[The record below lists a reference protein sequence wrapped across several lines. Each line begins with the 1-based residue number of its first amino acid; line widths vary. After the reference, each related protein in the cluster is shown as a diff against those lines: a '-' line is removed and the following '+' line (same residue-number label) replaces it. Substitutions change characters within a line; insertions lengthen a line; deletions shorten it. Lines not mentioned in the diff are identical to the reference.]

1 MNSALWRKLRADIK
15 TNKLQFLLIGGVLTL
30 SAMLLTI
37 SLLVMGSADE
47 PWNRTFEATNGP
59 HVFVVS
65 HQHDLDFTPLV
76 ENPRVTENSGV
87 VLALSENPL
96 VMGDEKISMF
106 LYAMDQRPQVSYPL
120 VAEGNWLEAA
130 SSDQI
135 VLDFSLARYYK
146 IQAGD
151 TITVLGTDGN
161 RELEVVGLAVTAHWF
176 PYDEITK
183 DVSPGVAY
191 ITQETLEILQPD
203 PKSWYSVMAIRLK
216 DPEASKEMA
225 DLALDLF
232 PGVLQSV
239 IEWQYVKE
247 NAALAN
253 TLNSM
258 FMGLFSIL
266 GLAAV
271 GMIIFN
277 TIGGQVLSQ
286 YREIGLLKAVGFKP
300 HQVTLLFLGEHL
312 TIGLVAAV
320 LGILVGLSVA
330 SNLVGTMAENLNTTP
345 PNIYTPAPLVGVLIL
360 VEVAVG
366 LATLLPAWQG
376 GRIDTVQAITVGYRR
391 RAQRVSR
398 LGQLAGRL
406 RLPAVVLLGI
416 KDTFSRPLRSVLAI
430 TSLLLTVLVAMTAVG
445 AQNTA
450 DHLAKNRVYFNGTSA
465 DMKVVRNFVP
475 HAIIKDEILDHPEVV
490 DSYEE
495 LFLFGQAPG
504 HSDQPL
510 AVRLLQGNYHNFDFQ
525 IKEGRMI
532 AAPGEAVMGYAVFD
546 LMDVQ
551 IGDTVE
557 ILVNGDPVQV
567 TIVGR
572 HTENFNLNKVVITSL
587 VTYHEQ
593 AVPNAE
599 PTTYYLRLK
608 DNRAAADLRRE
619 WLDRSQGLINVSVVT
634 EEPMASV
641 VQLKNLIISI
651 AVILMLVAAAN
662 LMSTSLLSVRERV
675 RDFGI
680 QKTLG
685 LTPAQIATSVVVG
698 AIAMAVIALL
708 IGVTVGMVVTI
719 NFIQQVGI
727 TIGAGPDFYQINWGG
742 IILLLP
748 ILVIVAIVSSLL
760 PASRAARLGVTE
772 ALRYE

>member
-1 MNSALWRKLRADIK
+1 
-15 TNKLQFLLIGGVLTL
+15 
-30 SAMLLTI
+30 
-37 SLLVMGSADE
+37 
-47 PWNRTFEATNGP
+47 
-59 HVFVVS
+59 
-65 HQHDLDFTPLV
+65 
-76 ENPRVTENSGV
+76 
-87 VLALSENPL
+87 
-96 VMGDEKISMF
+96 
-106 LYAMDQRPQVSYPL
+106 
-120 VAEGNWLEAA
+120 
-130 SSDQI
+130 
-135 VLDFSLARYYK
+135 
-146 IQAGD
+146 
-151 TITVLGTDGN
+151 
-161 RELEVVGLAVTAHWF
+161 
-176 PYDEITK
+176 
-183 DVSPGVAY
+183 
-191 ITQETLEILQPD
+191 
-203 PKSWYSVMAIRLK
+203 
-216 DPEASKEMA
+216 
-225 DLALDLF
+225 
-232 PGVLQSV
+232 
-239 IEWQYVKE
+239 
-247 NAALAN
+247 
-253 TLNSM
+253 
-258 FMGLFSIL
+258 
-266 GLAAV
+266 
-271 GMIIFN
+271 
-277 TIGGQVLSQ
+277 
-286 YREIGLLKAVGFKP
+286 
-300 HQVTLLFLGEHL
+300 
-312 TIGLVAAV
+312 
-320 LGILVGLSVA
+320 
-330 SNLVGTMAENLNTTP
+330 
-345 PNIYTPAPLVGVLIL
+345 VLIL

-406 RLPAVVLLGI
+406 RLPTVVLLGI
-416 KDTFSRPLRSVLAI
+416 KDTFSRPLRAVLAI

-465 DMKVVRNFVP
+465 DMKVARNFVP
-475 HAIIKDEILDHPEVV
+475 HAIIEDEILDQPEVI

-495 LFLFGQAPG
+495 LLLFGQAPG

-510 AVRLLQGNYHNFDFQ
+510 AIRLLQGNYHNFDFQ

-532 AAPGEAVMGYAVFD
+532 TAPGEAVMGYAVFD
-546 LMDVQ
+546 IMDVQ

-557 ILVNGDPVQV
+557 IQVNGEPVQV

-587 VTYHEQ
+587 VTYQEQ
-593 AVPNAE
+593 AVPDAE

-608 DNRAAADLRRE
+608 DSGSGADLRRE

-641 VQLKNLIISI
+641 VQLKNLIISL

-685 LTPAQIATSVVVG
+685 LTPTQIASSVVVG

-708 IGVTVGMVVTI
+708 IGVSVGMVMTVE
-719 NFIQQVGI
+719 FIQQVGI
-727 TIGAGPDFYQINWGG
+727 TIGAGPDFYTINWGG

-760 PASRAARLGVTE
+760 PASRAARLEVTE